1 MGNILEGAGGPDNSR
16 VPVAQ
21 TVFNTVRKDK
31 TEKKAISFCP
41 LRAYS
46 YLCTQFGEK
55 RNN

>member
-1 MGNILEGAGGPDNSR
+1 MENILEGAGGPDMF
-16 VPVAQ
+16 
-21 TVFNTVRKDK
+21 FNTVRKDK